1 MYLLI
6 LEKDLIVQNIKK
18 NEILNLEK
26 KTLYFLELLQ
36 YLWEIGK
43 TNKKFRNL
51 GVWERSGQ
59 SINSVYTPN
68 ELEKVLIEIYYDI
81 SKNNTKNNYQIEDMD
96 TLKSNKEY
104 QYFIKNRLVP
114 KLKREITINDIPLEY
129 LVRNEC
135 QYRDLFV

>member
-1 MYLLI
+1 M
-6 LEKDLIVQNIKK
+6 QNIKK

-114 KLKREITINDIPLEY
+114 KLKREITINDIPLEH